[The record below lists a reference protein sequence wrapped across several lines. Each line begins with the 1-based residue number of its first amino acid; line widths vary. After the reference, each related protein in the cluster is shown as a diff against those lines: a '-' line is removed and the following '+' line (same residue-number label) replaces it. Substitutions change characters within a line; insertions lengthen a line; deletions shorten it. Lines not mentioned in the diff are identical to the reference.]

1 MSDAKKT
8 GVVDKLRKLAE
19 ENKGEEVIHLKQSD
33 IRATIPKL
41 ITHGMMM
48 KAQTK
53 ARGKPGQ
60 TPNFVIADLCTFDGE
75 RLTHD
80 QIASLL
86 PAGDVQQLTTV
97 IFGDAIGEAMDKLM
111 GAGEDDAGS
120 ENDAPAHH

>member
-1 MSDAKKT
+1 MSEKKIS
-8 GVVDKLRKLAE
+8 VVEKLRILADE
-19 ENKGEEVIHLKQSD
+19 KKGNEVIHLKQSD
-33 IRATIPKL
+33 IEATIPKL

-48 KAQTK
+48 KAQAK

-60 TPNFVIADLCTFDGE
+60 APNFVIADLCTFDGE

-80 QIASLL
+80 QIATLL

-111 GAGEDDAGS
+111 GGDEDDAGC
-120 ENDAPAHH
+120 ENDEPTHH